1 MEHTTKELIN
11 NAIVIAKF
19 MGWQDKPHQTMSPDK
34 STNFSNEYMRFE
46 SPDGNTSLSYYHD
59 DFLSIPQLD
68 FTSCWGA
75 LMPVVEKIESI
86 MSDGVNWDYC
96 VTIERDFCVISHKGE
111 SPIVEV
117 QGEEESKIQVVY
129 DAIIQFIAFY
139 NAA

>member
-1 MEHTTKELIN
+1 
-11 NAIVIAKF
+11 
-19 MGWQDKPHQTMSPDK
+19 
-34 STNFSNEYMRFE
+34 
-46 SPDGNTSLSYYHD
+46 
-59 DFLSIPQLD
+59 
-68 FTSCWGA
+68 
-75 LMPVVEKIESI
+75 